1 MMMAVS
7 FERYGRLYY
16 LDPGA
21 YTPGIGDKVLVPTD
35 SGPEVAECVWAPQ
48 WVSEE
53 IGGLP
58 VCAGLATD
66 DDLARDEENRRRR
79 AEGRLAARRLV
90 REHQLPMKVTAVDY
104 IGPENVFIV
113 YFSAPHRVD
122 FRALV
127 RDLGGRLKARVEL
140 RQIGPRDEA
149 RLQGGIGPCGRDL
162 CCATFLKDFEPV
174 SVRMAKDQDLPVNP
188 LRIAGACGRL
198 MCCLKYEH
206 PLYQDFRKDA
216 PPVGSTVTT
225 AEGPGTV
232 VGHNVPSDTVVV
244 KLSADGRAQ
253 RLPQGQRVRV
263 TEGLRGDARQ
273 AADRAGRIKLCAG
286 RSGRLVAV
294 VLALAALLGPAR
306 ARPRRGAQHAGRLL
320 RAAPGLAALRRRFR
334 VRPARRALRL
344 RQAGRPAVHPAG
356 GQAAGRRPGAP
367 GRRAGHQP
375 RRAGRV
381 RRAVRARRP
390 PGVPR
395 RGAGPVRHRRLRPA
409 RRRRQPA
416 RAELR
421 ERPAA

>member
-21 YTPGIGDKVLVPTD
+21 HSPGIGDKVLVPTD

-48 WVSEE
+48 WVSED
-53 IGGLP
+53 IDGLP
-58 VCAGLATD
+58 VCEGLATD

-79 AEGRLAARRLV
+79 AEGRLAARRLI

-104 IGPENVFIV
+104 IGLDNVFII

-127 RDLGGRLKARVEL
+127 RDLGGRLRARVEL

-216 PPVGSTVTT
+216 PAMGATVTT
-225 AEGPGTV
+225 PDGPGTV
-232 VGHNVPSDTVVV
+232 VGHNVPADTVVV
-244 KLSADGRAQ
+244 KLSADGRACAC
-253 RLPQGQRVRV
+253 PKASVCGS
-263 TEGLRGDARQ
+263 RQ
-273 AADRAGRIKLCAG
+273 AYEEMHVKP
-286 RSGRLVAV
+286 RS
-294 VLALAALLGPAR
+294 
-306 ARPRRGAQHAGRLL
+306 
-320 RAAPGLAALRRRFR
+320 
-334 VRPARRALRL
+334 
-344 RQAGRPAVHPAG
+344 AG
-356 GQAAGRRPGAP
+356 GR
-367 GRRAGHQP
+367 
-375 RRAGRV
+375 
-381 RRAVRARRP
+381 
-390 PGVPR
+390 
-395 RGAGPVRHRRLRPA
+395 
-409 RRRRQPA
+409 
-416 RAELR
+416 
-421 ERPAA
+421 